1 MMRRTDDH
9 SESSISL
16 GLFNFN
22 LPFKAQS
29 GYIPATDL
37 ATRLSDV
44 LAILLLFEA
53 IQNAKFL
60 LTEF

>member
-1 MMRRTDDH
+1 M
-9 SESSISL
+9 
-16 GLFNFN
+16 
-22 LPFKAQS
+22 
-29 GYIPATDL
+29 PASDL